1 MNITEA
7 IQNTIAQ
14 AYLERAART
23 ARAYH
28 TGLKSF
34 ERYLEE
40 NKITPTDDSSKITT
54 DILVNFPGW
63 MLGHDFKKS
72 TVGVYQCAIRYLIDW
87 LVIQKLYE
95 PDYRDTLR
103 VGRAF
108 KSAQKRREDK
118 LVRHPAKEDADKMR
132 AAVREIN
139 YSDHWKA
146 DLERARDIAIIEFLI
161 DTGCRNEEICK
172 VCIEQIDLKNL
183 RAIVNGKGDKERYV
197 FITDKTASALRAYW
211 DARGFAGKKDP
222 VFSRHDKSASVKT
235 GSIKA
240 HLSTATI
247 RNVVKACAA
256 LAGLDHFT
264 PHWFRH
270 AFAIK
275 MLKDTGNLAI
285 VQDMLGH
292 ASPAT
297 TRIYAKIEPED
308 LQEAHKHAFK

>member
-14 AYLERAART
+14 AYLERAAHT
-23 ARAYH
+23 ARAYF
-28 TGLKSF
+28 TVLKSF
-34 ERYLEE
+34 ERYLVE
-40 NKITPTDDSSKITT
+40 NKILPTDDAAKITT

-63 MLGHDFKKS
+63 MLATKFKKS

-103 VGRAF
+103 VERAF
-108 KSAQKRREDK
+108 RSAQKRREDK
-118 LVRHPAKEDADKMR
+118 LVRHPAKEDAEKMR
-132 AAVREIN
+132 KAAREID
-139 YSDHWKA
+139 YSDHWQP
-146 DLERARDIAIIEFLI
+146 DMERARDIAIIEFLI

-172 VCIEQIDLKNL
+172 ICVEQIDLKNL

-197 FITDKTASALRAYW
+197 FITEQTAAALRHYW
-211 DARGFAGKKDP
+211 EVRKFSGKKDP
-222 VFSRHDKSASVKT
+222 VFSRHDKGV
-235 GSIKA
+235 GVNKA
-240 HLSTATI
+240 KSHLSTATI
-247 RNVVKACAA
+247 RNVVKACAV

-275 MLKDTGNLAI
+275 MLKDTGNLAM
-285 VQDMLGH
+285 VQDLLGH
-292 ASPAT
+292 ASPQT
-297 TRIYAKIEPED
+297 TRVYAKIEPED
-308 LQEAHKHAFK
+308 LQEAHRRAFK